1 MFKTIRTWIFRIN
14 DYEDQKKK
22 LEKSNEDFRKIR
34 GELYDF
40 IKKNA
45 EARDELK
52 RLVSLLSGE
61 TWQEWDN
68 MMEAIEAFQE
78 RKYMKEH
85 KEDVITIFTENM
97 EDPEEA
103 ARQLLE
109 YFEIEVKEEMQRGK
123 VTFIY
128 K

>member
-40 IKKNA
+40 RKKNA

-61 TWQEWDN
+61 TWQE
-68 MMEAIEAFQE
+68 
-78 RKYMKEH
+78 
-85 KEDVITIFTENM
+85 
-97 EDPEEA
+97 
-103 ARQLLE
+103 
-109 YFEIEVKEEMQRGK
+109 
-123 VTFIY
+123 
-128 K
+128 

>member
-61 TWQEWDN
+61 TWQE
-68 MMEAIEAFQE
+68 
-78 RKYMKEH
+78 
-85 KEDVITIFTENM
+85 
-97 EDPEEA
+97 
-103 ARQLLE
+103 
-109 YFEIEVKEEMQRGK
+109 
-123 VTFIY
+123 
-128 K
+128 